1 MNVRNLFISPGHNFV
16 GHHGGP
22 PGQHEIFSVDRVD
35 CVHRRGLRGDRY
47 FERPPDHK
55 GQITFFS
62 QEVLDELS
70 AALGISELPAS
81 AVRRNVIV
89 SGVQLN
95 GLIGTEFEVQGVRFL
110 GVEECRPCYW
120 MDHAV
125 GPGAEDL
132 LRGRGGLRCRILTDG
147 ELYVG
152 EGLLRVTVRP
162 EEASTLGNFRHS
174 MHALDAR

>member
-1 MNVRNLFISPGHNFV
+1 MNVLSLFISPGHNFV

-22 PGQHEIFSVDRVD
+22 PGHHETFSLDRID
-35 CVHRRGLRGDRY
+35 CVRGRGIRGDRY
-47 FERPPDHK
+47 FDRPLDHK

-62 QEVLDELS
+62 HEILDELS
-70 AALGISELPAS
+70 TALGISELSAS

-95 GLIGTEFEVQGVRFL
+95 DLVGVEFEIQGVRFL

-132 LRGRGGLRCRILTDG
+132 LRGRGGLRCRVLSDG
-147 ELYVG
+147 PLHLG
-152 EGLLRVTVRP
+152 AALLRV
-162 EEASTLGNFRHS
+162 A
-174 MHALDAR
+174 ARREFPGER